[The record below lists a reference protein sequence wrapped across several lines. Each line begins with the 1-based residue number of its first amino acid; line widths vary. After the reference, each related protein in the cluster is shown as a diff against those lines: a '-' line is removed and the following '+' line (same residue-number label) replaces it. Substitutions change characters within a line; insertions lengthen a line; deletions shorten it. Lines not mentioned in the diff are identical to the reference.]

1 MPFKETKSTTTTS
14 SARETIKGPTKGQSR
29 TKVASI
35 STTRRKLS
43 RGETAGGLLT
53 GVSQITMIG
62 ITLITLSIS
71 TAALQFSREDL
82 ISLTPNYGVNNEY
95 VGVENPLDHYNYQ
108 VYGEDVVDNI
118 MNWIYPLEQTGQA
131 INTFW
136 QTLMEVIGGTDI
148 VDVIEGDF
156 ADTFG
161 SPRFHYLVSISRYNV
176 SVYMRLTELEKDWVE
191 DNADNLNYVE
201 ENLFGNTKFHFFM
214 YDELYEIYRV
224 FYTEPTII
232 DMVLED
238 Y

>member
-1 MPFKETKSTTTTS
+1 MAIKETTSTTLTTRVKSTDNRTQQTTN
-14 SARETIKGPTKGQSR
+14 I
-29 TKVASI
+29 
-35 STTRRKLS
+35 TRRKLT

-53 GVSQITMIG
+53 GVSQISMIG

-71 TAALQFSREDL
+71 TASLQFSKEDL
-82 ISLTPNYGVNNEY
+82 ISLTPNYQQNNVY
-95 VGVENPLDHYNYQ
+95 NAVENPLEHYNYQ

-136 QTLMEVIGGTDI
+136 QTLMSFIGGQDI

-161 SPRFHYLVSISRYNV
+161 SDRFHYLVSISRYNV

-191 DNADNLNYVE
+191 DNADNFNLVE
-201 ENLFGNTKFHFFM
+201 QNLFGNTKFYFFM
-214 YDELYEIYRV
+214 YDELYEIFRV
-224 FYTEPTII
+224 FYTEPTIV
-232 DMVLED
+232 DMILED